1 MEVIAMLGPL
11 DYDLAQQH
19 ISELLAER
27 AMDRLAAQLSRPSRA
42 RGPRIDIRRVLPPL
56 HPKTGSAQARA

>member
-1 MEVIAMLGPL
+1 MLGPL

-27 AMDRLAAQLSRPSRA
+27 AMDRLAAQLSRPSPA
-42 RGPRIDIRRVLPPL
+42 RGRRIDIRRLLRPL

>member
-1 MEVIAMLGPL
+1 MLGPL

-27 AMDRLAAQLSRPSRA
+27 AMDRLAAQVPRKARA
-42 RGPRIDIRRVLPPL
+42 RGPRIDIRRQLPPL
-56 HPKTGSAQARA
+56 RAKNGSAPARRLTASG